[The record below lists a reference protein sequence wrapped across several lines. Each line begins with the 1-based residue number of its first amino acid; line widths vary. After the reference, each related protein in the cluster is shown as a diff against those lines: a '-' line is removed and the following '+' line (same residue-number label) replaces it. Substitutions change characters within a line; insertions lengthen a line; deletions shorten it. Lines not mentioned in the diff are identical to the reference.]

1 MYQTEKN
8 LVAKFMQVEDIATYD
23 PANKW
28 DHLIPVCAKIDMLD
42 IPEKIDL
49 QKEFLQLSGDLDNA
63 VTLYEKYPVFRQ
75 VIRCIEWYNQKVVAT
90 PDEPQKTP
98 ITTLGMEYKAE
109 YDSFMWCWSIQN
121 KEGGV
126 EAWEIKHLDCPSF
139 TVPTDWL
146 ESRTY
151 LVELKTT
158 DGCTNS
164 QCNWSCNGCTA
175 KGRILDITN
184 NMVTILKYL

>member
-75 VIRCIEWYNQKVVAT
+75 VIRCIEWYNQMIVAT

-98 ITTLGMEYKAE
+98 ITTVGMRYKAE
-109 YDSFMWCWSIQN
+109 WNDVIDYWFIMDIKKDIVIARSIVAN
-121 KEGGV
+121 LPLFI
-126 EAWEIKHLDCPSF
+126 A
-139 TVPTDWL
+139 PTEWL
-146 ESRTY
+146 PSRTY

-164 QCNWSCNGCTA
+164 QCNWTCNGCTA